1 VTMARALVAYEP
13 SPLRRWEAHLPG
25 AKRRFREVFP
35 GGFRDP
41 TYLEWERDYKWAA
54 HLAWQRELD
63 RRTWA
68 NLLAAGD
75 FAEVARR
82 ISTLYAR
89 SKLNMLAL
97 YEWMALREALA
108 SDEGSRLLSAALYE
122 LVHGTG
128 PFEQRIERFALIL
141 DDVPQRQTRLAK
153 WPIVTLFPFVAR
165 PNRYL
170 IVKPMLMKRAAA
182 RLAFDLTYAP
192 RPNGRTYA
200 AIASYLTWLR
210 KALASWQP
218 RDVIDLQGFLWVTCS
233 EEYEEWPW
241 E

>member
-1 VTMARALVAYEP
+1 MARALVSYGPDPA
-13 SPLRRWEAHLPG
+13 RRWEVQLSQ
-25 AKRRFREVFP
+25 AKRRFKQIFP

-63 RRTWA
+63 RKTWA
-68 NLLAAGD
+68 DLLAAGA

-82 ISTLYAR
+82 ISSLYAR

-108 SDEGSRLLSAALYE
+108 SELGSRLLSAGLYE
-122 LVHGTG
+122 LVHGAA
-128 PFEQRIERFALIL
+128 PFEQRIERFTLVL
-141 DDVPQRQTRLAK
+141 DSVPQRQTRLAK

-165 PNRYL
+165 PKRYL

-182 RLAFDLTYAP
+182 RLGFDLAYAP
-192 RPNGRTYA
+192 RPNGQTYA
-200 AIASYLTWLR
+200 AIASYLAWLQ

-218 RDVIDLQGFLWVTCS
+218 RDVVDLQGFLWVTCS
-233 EEYEEWPW
+233 EEYEDWPW

>member
-1 VTMARALVAYEP
+1 MARALVAYGP
-13 SPLRRWEAHLPG
+13 NPGRRWEAQL
-25 AKRRFREVFP
+25 ARATRRFKEIFP

-41 TYLEWERDYKWAA
+41 NYLEWERDYKWAA

-63 RRTWA
+63 RTTWA
-68 NLLAAGD
+68 SLLAASD
-75 FAEVARR
+75 FAEIARR
-82 ISTLYAR
+82 ISSLYTR

-108 SDEGSRLLSAALYE
+108 SDMGSRLLSVGFYE
-122 LVHGTG
+122 LVHGAE
-128 PFEQRIERFALIL
+128 PFEQRVERFTLVL
-141 DDVPQRQTRLAK
+141 DSVPQRQTRLAK

-165 PNRYL
+165 PTRYL

-182 RLAFDLTYAP
+182 RLGFDLAYAP
-192 RPNGRTYA
+192 RPNGRTYSA
-200 AIASYLTWLR
+200 LASYLAWLR
-210 KALASWQP
+210 KELASWQP

-233 EEYEEWPW
+233 EEYEGWPW

>member
-1 VTMARALVAYEP
+1 MARALVAYGP
-13 SPLRRWEAHLPG
+13 SPPRHWEAELPK
-25 AKRRFREVFP
+25 AKHRFKKIFP
-35 GGFRDP
+35 RGFRDP

-54 HLAWQRELD
+54 HLAWRRELD
-63 RRTWA
+63 RKTWA
-68 NLLAAGD
+68 NLLAASAFG
-75 FAEVARR
+75 EVARR
-82 ISTLYAR
+82 ISKLYVR

-108 SDEGSRLLSAALYE
+108 SDVGSRLLSAGLYE
-122 LVHGTG
+122 LVHGGG
-128 PFEQRIERFALIL
+128 PFEQRIEPFALIL
-141 DDVPQRQTRLAK
+141 DRIPQRQTRLPKCA
-153 WPIVTLFPFVAR
+153 IVTLFPFVAR

-182 RLAFDLTYAP
+182 RLGFDLAYAP